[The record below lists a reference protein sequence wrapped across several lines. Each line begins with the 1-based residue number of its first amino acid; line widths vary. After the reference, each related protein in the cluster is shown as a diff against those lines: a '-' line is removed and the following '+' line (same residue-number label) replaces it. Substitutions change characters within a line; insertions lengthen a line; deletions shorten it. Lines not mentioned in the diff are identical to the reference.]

1 MPKRASQAEHDSMVE
16 FLADA
21 LYGRDMKDVTA
32 DIPGYK
38 RPQTITLPGYKDGH
52 TPDVTAYDGNQLIIY
67 EVETAD
73 SINDPHTEEQWKL
86 FAEYALQNNAV
97 FYVTVPPMEIASAR
111 KRVKELNLDIKVVTV
126 P

>member
-1 MPKRASQAEHDSMVE
+1 MPKRRSQSEHDSMIE
-16 FLADA
+16 FLADS
-21 LYGRDMKDVTA
+21 LYGRNLADVRA

-38 RPQTITLPGYKDGH
+38 RPDVIIWPGCDKGH
-52 TPDVTAYDGNQLIIY
+52 VPDVTAYEDTRLFIY

-86 FAEYALQNNAV
+86 FTEYAKQHNAIFHV
-97 FYVTVPPMEIASAR
+97 AVPPMELQTAK
-111 KRVKELNLDIKVVTV
+111 KRLKELNLEAKAAPI